1 MVKGYKGGFLGGF
14 DTTLG
19 VQTIRNYESGGFIT
33 KSDMSPTS
41 NVEDTSG
48 NAIWWLNAQLM
59 FNKDGVWPTEGMTF
73 QRGVFAGGNYLNVI
87 QYIDITSTGNATDF
101 GDLSKLFHLAAGC
114 ASSTRGLFGGGEYA
128 SYEAG
133 IDYIT
138 IASTGNGI
146 DFGDLTVARRAL
158 AACSSSTRGIFGGG
172 YTGSYSNVLDYV
184 TIGSTGDATDF
195 GNLSVAR
202 TELASCGSTTRG
214 VWAGGMIS

>member
-1 MVKGYKGGFLGGF
+1 MTRYLGGLITA
-14 DTTLG
+14 DETQVIPADHYETT
-19 VQTIRNYESGGFIT
+19 SA
-33 KSDMSPTS
+33 P
-41 NVEDTSG
+41 
-48 NAIWWLNAQLM
+48 
-59 FNKDGVWPTEGMTF
+59 GVWTLAEAEMLTKQSKWPTAGASF

-214 VWAGGMIS
+214 VWAGGLIS